1 MVDPLRLGEGEW
13 CPRGCTDDSGGR
25 QVMVMQPFE
34 MPRRLMC
41 FRGHVFELNAEDVVE
56 GEELVCVHC
65 ENAAFMAP
73 KFEVLERGGL
83 A

>member
-1 MVDPLRLGEGEW
+1 
-13 CPRGCTDDSGGR
+13 
-25 QVMVMQPFE
+25 MVMQPFE